1 MNGCSSVCG
10 VRLGASWILVE
21 IVTTI
26 TSIYLYFI
34 CPPLADAMRTDSPT
48 QQQNGLHSQ
57 CFDALCTTF
66 YLDLIDWKPTRDAM
80 RRDDVL
86 LWLLATVTNQKC
98 GSVPQCH
105 DVMRLLDTL
114 HRNIPVRVT
123 SLTPCHVSRVQCD
136 RDTRSAGEMSGTS
149 V

>member
-1 MNGCSSVCG
+1 M
-10 VRLGASWILVE
+10 
-21 IVTTI
+21 TI

-34 CPPLADAMRTDSPT
+34 CPPLAAAMRTESPT
-48 QQQNGLHSQ
+48 PATQWI
-57 CFDALCTTF
+57 ALCTTF

-123 SLTPCHVSRVQCD
+123 SLTHTLSRVTC
-136 RDTRSAGEMSGTS
+136 TL
-149 V
+149 

>member
-1 MNGCSSVCG
+1 M
-10 VRLGASWILVE
+10 
-21 IVTTI
+21 
-26 TSIYLYFI
+26 
-34 CPPLADAMRTDSPT
+34 
-48 QQQNGLHSQ
+48 
-57 CFDALCTTF
+57 CTTF
-66 YLDLIDWKPTRDAM
+66 YLDLIDWKPTRDAV

-114 HRNIPVRVT
+114 HRNIPSASHHSLLVT
-123 SLTPCHVSRVQCD
+123 CHVYIVTV
-136 RDTRSAGEMSGTS
+136 TRGLQEKCQETS